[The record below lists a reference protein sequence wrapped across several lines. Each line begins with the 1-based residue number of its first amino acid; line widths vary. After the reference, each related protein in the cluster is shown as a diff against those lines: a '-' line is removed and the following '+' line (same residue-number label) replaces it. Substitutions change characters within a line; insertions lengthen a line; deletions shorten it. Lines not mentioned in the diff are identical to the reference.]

1 MKPIDLKDLNP
12 QGAEITLR
20 KTGKTYR
27 LRPVNLADE
36 KWMGETFGSDLEKIF
51 RDINMVQI
59 MRIVFH
65 QMEHEDKADFRQQE
79 VEFMNE
85 EGVSLKKKIGGAELL
100 FWMIE
105 GMEEK
110 LQIFQ
115 ALMQTIGISRA
126 MMDEPLSAEEKKSPV
141 SLQTGP

>member
-1 MKPIDLKDLNP
+1 MKPIELKDLNP

-36 KWMGETFGSDLEKIF
+36 KWMAETFGNDLEKIF
-51 RDINMVQI
+51 RDIQMVQI

-65 QMEHEDKADFRQQE
+65 QLEHEDKVDFRQQD

-85 EGVSLKKKIGGAELL
+85 EGVTITKKIGGAELL

-110 LQIFQ
+110 IQIFQ
-115 ALMQTIGISRA
+115 ALMKTIGISRA
-126 MMDEPLSAEEKKSPV
+126 MIDGELTDEEKKSPV

>member
-1 MKPIDLKDLNP
+1 MNTIELKDLNP
-12 QGAEITLR
+12 QGAEIKLR

-36 KWMGETFGSDLEKIF
+36 KWMAETFGKELESVF
-51 RDINMVQI
+51 RDIHMVKI

-65 QMEHEDKADFRQQE
+65 QLEHEDKADFKQQD

-85 EGVSLKKKIGGAELL
+85 EGVTITKKIGGAELL

-110 LQIFQ
+110 IQIFQ
-115 ALMQTIGISRA
+115 ALMTTIGISKA
-126 MMDEPLSAEEKKSPV
+126 MLEEPATDDQKKSPM

>member
-1 MKPIDLKDLNP
+1 MKPVELKDLNP
-12 QGAEITLR
+12 QGAQITLR

-36 KWMGETFGSDLEKIF
+36 KWMAETFGNDLEKIF
-51 RDINMVQI
+51 RDIHMVQI

-65 QMEHEDKADFRQQE
+65 QLEHEDKADFCQQN

-85 EGVSLKKKIGGAELL
+85 EGVTITKKIGGAELL

-110 LQIFQ
+110 IQIFQ

-126 MMDEPLSAEEKKSPV
+126 MIEGPASEEEKKSPV

>member
-1 MKPIDLKDLNP
+1 MKPIELKDLNP

-36 KWMGETFGSDLEKIF
+36 KWMAETFGNDLEKIF
-51 RDINMVQI
+51 RDIQMVQI

-65 QMEHEDKADFRQQE
+65 QLEHEDKVDFRQQD

-85 EGVSLKKKIGGAELL
+85 EGVTITKKIGGAELL

-110 LQIFQ
+110 IQIFQ
-115 ALMQTIGISRA
+115 ALMKTIGISRA
-126 MMDEPLSAEEKKSPV
+126 MIDGELSEEEKKSPV